1 MLFLRRRLSR
11 DRCPAAN
18 ETYLT
23 VSKRGNLNN
32 RMQLKVAII
41 GARGIPAT
49 YGGFDT
55 LVEEL
60 SVRLVRDHDMNVTVY
75 CRTDYYV
82 ERPKYFSGVECVY
95 ISAPRIKGLESL
107 IHTFLCSVHA
117 LGRNYDLIFIVDP
130 GNAPIAVML
139 KLLNKIVVVHTDG
152 LGWKRRKWGYLA
164 RKYYRWVEWVSAR
177 IVKNIITDNQG
188 MADYYLHNYH
198 AESMQIAYGA
208 SSPYGVDGT
217 VYNELAL
224 AAGSYL
230 LVVARL
236 EPENNVDVI
245 IREYVAARAKMPL
258 VIVGGAPYG
267 EDYMDYLRSLANGHV
282 LFAGQFSDQAKLN
295 ALYKGAYLYV
305 HGHEVGGTNPSLL
318 RAMGFG
324 TAPLVMDVDYNRYV
338 VGPQGLV
345 FNKEK
350 GNLAA
355 TLDKLANDA
364 GEVRRAGQT
373 AMARVD
379 KEYNWEAVSNRYAE
393 YFRSLL

>member
-1 MLFLRRRLSR
+1 
-11 DRCPAAN
+11 
-18 ETYLT
+18 
-23 VSKRGNLNN
+23 
-32 RMQLKVAII
+32 MQLKVAII

-60 SVRLVRDHDMNVTVY
+60 SVRLVRDHAMKVTVY

-82 ERPKYFSGVECVY
+82 ERPEYFSGVACVY
-95 ISAPRIKGLESL
+95 ISAPRIKGMESL
-107 IHTFLCSVHA
+107 IHTFLSSLHA
-117 LGRNYDLIFIVDP
+117 LIRDYDLIFIVDP
-130 GNAPIAVML
+130 GNAPMAVML
-139 KLLNKIVVVHTDG
+139 KLLSKIVVIHTDG

-164 RKYYRWVEWVSAR
+164 RRYYRWVEWVSAR
-177 IVKNIITDNQG
+177 MVKNIITDNQG
-188 MADYYLHNYH
+188 MADYYVQNYH
-198 AESMQIAYGA
+198 AGSMQIAYGA
-208 SSPYGVDGT
+208 SSPYGVDET
-217 VYNELAL
+217 VYKELFL

-245 IREYVAARAKMPL
+245 IREYVAAKVGLPL

-267 EDYMDYLRSLANGHV
+267 GDYMDYLHSLANEKV
-282 LFAGQFSDQAKLN
+282 IFAGPFSDQAKLN

-324 TAPLVMDVDYNRYV
+324 TAPLVMDVNYNRYV
-338 VGPQGLV
+338 VGPQGFV
-345 FNKEK
+345 FTKKE

-355 TLDKLANDA
+355 ALGKLANDVS
-364 GEVRRAGQT
+364 EVRKAGQD
-373 AMARVD
+373 ALDRVN
-379 KEYNWEAVSNRYAE
+379 KEYNWEAVSARYAE
-393 YFRSLL
+393 YFKSLL

>member
-1 MLFLRRRLSR
+1 
-11 DRCPAAN
+11 
-18 ETYLT
+18 
-23 VSKRGNLNN
+23 
-32 RMQLKVAII
+32 MQLNVAII

-60 SVRLVRDHDMNVTVY
+60 SVRLVRDHAMKVTVY

-82 ERPKYFSGVECVY
+82 ERPKYFCGVECVY

-107 IHTFLCSVHA
+107 IHTFLSSLHA
-117 LGRNYDLIFIVDP
+117 LRRNYDLIFIVDP

-139 KLLNKIVVVHTDG
+139 KLLNEIVVVHTDG

-164 RKYYRWVEWVSAR
+164 RRYYRWSEWVSAR

-188 MADYYLHNYH
+188 MADYYLRNYH
-198 AESMQIAYGA
+198 ADSMQIAYGA
-208 SSPYGVDGT
+208 SSPYGVDET

-224 AAGSYL
+224 ATGSYL

-236 EPENNVDVI
+236 EPENNVDII
-245 IREYVAARAKMPL
+245 IREYVAAKVEMPL

-267 EDYMDYLRSLANGHV
+267 EDYMVYLHSLALGSPPKSPLSQGGLNEKV
-282 LFAGQFSDQAKLN
+282 LFAGHFTDQAKLN

-324 TAPLVMDVDYNRYV
+324 TAPLVIDVDYNRYV
-338 VGPQGLV
+338 VGPQGFV
-345 FNKEK
+345 FTKEE

-355 TLDKLANDA
+355 KLGKLVNNGD
-364 GEVRRAGQT
+364 EVKKAGQT
-373 AMARVD
+373 ALDRVN
-379 KEYNWEAVSNRYAE
+379 KEYNWETVSSRYAE
-393 YFRSLL
+393 YFKSLL

>member
-1 MLFLRRRLSR
+1 
-11 DRCPAAN
+11 
-18 ETYLT
+18 
-23 VSKRGNLNN
+23 
-32 RMQLKVAII
+32 MQLNVAII

-60 SVRLVRDHDMNVTVY
+60 SVRLVRDHAMKVTVY

-82 ERPKYFSGVECVY
+82 ERPEYFSGVKCIY

-107 IHTFLCSVHA
+107 IHTFLSSLHA
-117 LGRNYDLIFIVDP
+117 LIRNYDLIFIVDP

-139 KLLNKIVVVHTDG
+139 KLLNKIVTIHTDG

-164 RKYYRWVEWVSAR
+164 RRYYRWVEWVSAR
-177 IVKNIITDNQG
+177 MVKNIITDNQG

-198 AESMQIAYGA
+198 ADSMQIAYGA
-208 SSPYGVDGT
+208 SSPYGVDET

-224 AAGSYL
+224 ATDSYIL
-230 LVVARL
+230 AVARL
-236 EPENNVDVI
+236 EPENNVDVVV
-245 IREYVAARAKMPL
+245 REYVAAKVEMPL

-267 EDYMDYLRSLANGHV
+267 EDYMNYLRSLANERV
-282 LFAGQFSDQAKLN
+282 LFAGPFSDQAKLN
-295 ALYKGAYLYV
+295 ALYKGAYFYV

-338 VGPQGLV
+338 VGPQGFV
-345 FNKEK
+345 FTKED

-355 TLDKLANDA
+355 TLGKLVNDA
-364 GEVRRAGQT
+364 SEVKKAGQT
-373 AMARVD
+373 ALDRVN
-379 KEYNWEAVSNRYAE
+379 KEYNWEAVSDRYAE